1 MPMTYTETG
10 TATHPEQDEVST
22 DLGGKVPFK
31 DYFMVS
37 LASGLGYGFDA
48 YAVNIYGIILP
59 AITASLGASAS
70 LMGLIGSIQLVGYTI
85 GTIGFGIAADR
96 FGRKDTLGASIL
108 LYGATTTLGGL
119 SHNIPF
125 FAAMRFLTGVG
136 GAGELA
142 VGAPYTAEMWPARWR
157 ALGVGGII
165 FSLYSLGYILA
176 GLAALYI
183 VPRFGWEWTF
193 IIAIVPAVA
202 VFAMRMLLQESV
214 RYVIEQTEDKFE
226 VARRLQEAEYEKSA
240 HGRARTVRAIQ
251 REALARSRAERRR
264 GGSRRSLWQIPGVRR
279 RIGLGWLIYTAN
291 AVGYWGLSV
300 FLTTFMVEK
309 FGASTTDAIKYAI
322 MFYAAQFFFAYIGTG
337 LADWVGRRPAGI
349 LGAVVMIVSTLI
361 GASTDSLPT
370 FLVFGTLMIAT
381 LGWLWGVGDTYISE
395 LFPTSIRGSAFG
407 IAVGGGR
414 VPSIFAPFLVGA
426 GIDAFGGATVPFLI
440 SAGLWLLTIAGYALG
455 PETRGRDLEAITRT
469 MTAPQRSG

>member
-1 MPMTYTETG
+1 MRMTDTIG
-10 TATHPEQDEVST
+10 RGATAYAEPD
-22 DLGGKVPFK
+22 DLGTDVGRRVPFK

-70 LMGLIGSIQLVGYTI
+70 LMGLIGSIQLVGYTL
-85 GTIGFGIAADR
+85 GTIGFGIAADK

-119 SHNIPF
+119 SHNVPF

-142 VGAPYTAEMWPARWR
+142 VGAPYTAEMWPSKFR
-157 ALGVGGII
+157 AIGVGGII
-165 FSLYSLGYILA
+165 FSLYSLGYITA

-193 IIAIVPAVA
+193 IIAIVPAVG
-202 VFAMRMLLQESV
+202 VFALRMLLQESV
-214 RYVIEQTEDKFE
+214 RYVIEQTEDKFA
-226 VARRLQEAEYEKSA
+226 VARMLQEAEDAGSTY
-240 HGRARTVRAIQ
+240 GRAKTVRAIHKNVREQAREKRARGERKQ
-251 REALARSRAERRR
+251 R
-264 GGSRRSLWQIPGVRR
+264 LWNIPGVRR
-279 RIGLGWLIYTAN
+279 RIGIGWLLYTAN
-291 AVGYWGLSV
+291 AVGYWGLTV

-309 FGASTTDAIKYAI
+309 FGASATEAIKYAI
-322 MFYAAQFFFAYIGTG
+322 MFYVTQFFFAYIGTG

-349 LGAVVMIVSTLI
+349 LGAVIMIVSTLVA
-361 GASTDSLPT
+361 ASTDSLST
-370 FLVFGTLMIAT
+370 FLVFGAIMIAT

-395 LFPTSIRGSAFG
+395 LFPTSISGSAFG

-414 VPSIFAPFLVGA
+414 VPSIFAPLLVGM
-426 GIDAFGGATVPFLI
+426 GIDALGGATIPFMI
-440 SAGLWLLTIAGYALG
+440 SSGLWLLTIIGYLLG
-455 PETRGRDLEAITRT
+455 PETRGKDLESIS
-469 MTAPQRSG
+469 TAVGTAVRQ

>member
-1 MPMTYTETG
+1 MTGPDDRG
-10 TATHPEQDEVST
+10 TTTAYAERSEADSQISSDV
-22 DLGGKVPFK
+22 GRQVPFK

-85 GTIGFGIAADR
+85 GTVGFGIAADR

-142 VGAPYTAEMWPARWR
+142 VGAPYTAEMWPRKVR
-157 ALGVGGII
+157 AIGVGGVI

-183 VPRFGWEWTF
+183 VPRYGWEWTF
-193 IIAIVPAVA
+193 IIAIVPAIG
-202 VFAMRMLLQESV
+202 VFLLRMLLQESV
-214 RYVIEQTEDKFE
+214 RYVIENTEDRFE
-226 VARRLQEAEYEKSA
+226 AARALEQVQTSDRSQD
-240 HGRARTVRAIQ
+240 RARSVRDIQ
-251 REALARSRAERRR
+251 KRTRRR
-264 GGSRRSLWQIPGVRR
+264 ARAGNGWRFWNIPGVKR
-279 RIGLGWLIYTAN
+279 RIGIGWLIYTAN
-291 AVGYWGLSV
+291 AVGYWGLTV
-300 FLTTFMVEK
+300 FLTTFITDK
-309 FGASTTDAIKYAI
+309 FGASATDAIKYAI
-322 MFYAAQFFFAYIGTG
+322 MFYVAQFFFAYIGTG
-337 LADWVGRRPAGI
+337 LADWIGRRPAGVI
-349 LGAVVMIVSTLI
+349 GAAVMIISTLLA
-361 GASTDSLPT
+361 ASTESLST

-407 IAVGGGR
+407 VSVGGGR
-414 VPSIFAPFLVGA
+414 VVSILAPFLVGA
-426 GIDAFGGATVPFLI
+426 GIDVFGGATVPFLI
-440 SAGLWLLTIAGYALG
+440 SAGLWVLTIVGYALG
-455 PETRGRDLEAITRT
+455 PETRGRELEEITAT
-469 MTAPQRSG
+469 MAR

>member
-1 MPMTYTETG
+1 MTG
-10 TATHPEQDEVST
+10 TAERGALTYADGSEVSA
-22 DLGGKVPFK
+22 DVGRKVPFK

-48 YAVNIYGIILP
+48 YAVNIFGIILP

-85 GTIGFGIAADR
+85 GTVGFGIAADR

-119 SHNIPF
+119 SHNVAF

-142 VGAPYTAEMWPARWR
+142 VGAPYTAEMWPRKVR
-157 ALGVGGII
+157 AIGVGGVI

-193 IIAIVPAVA
+193 IIAIVPAIA
-202 VFAMRMLLQESV
+202 VFLLRMLLQESV
-214 RYVIEQTEDKFE
+214 RYVIANTEDKFE
-226 VARRLQEAEYEKSA
+226 AARALEQAQAGGGSHARTQSVRTVEQRFGRG
-240 HGRARTVRAIQ
+240 GRAGGGGRQ
-251 REALARSRAERRR
+251 RF
-264 GGSRRSLWQIPGVRR
+264 WTIPGVKR
-279 RIGLGWLIYTAN
+279 RIGIGWLIYTAN
-291 AVGYWGLSV
+291 AVGYWGLTV
-300 FLTTFMVEK
+300 FLTTFMVDK
-309 FGASTTDAIKYAI
+309 FGASPTEAIQYAI
-322 MFYAAQFFFAYIGTG
+322 MFYVAQFFFCYIGTG
-337 LADWVGRRPAGI
+337 LADWIGRRPSGTV
-349 LGAVVMIVSTLI
+349 GAVVMIVSTVLAANA
-361 GASTDSLPT
+361 GSLST
-370 FLVFGTLMIAT
+370 FLVFGAVMIAT
-381 LGWLWGVGDTYISE
+381 LGWLWGVGDTYLSE

-407 IAVGGGR
+407 VSVGGGR
-414 VPSIFAPFLVGA
+414 LLSIFAPFLVGA

-440 SAGLWLLTIAGYALG
+440 SAGLWVLTIIGYLLG
-455 PETRGRDLEAITRT
+455 PETRGRELEEITAT
-469 MTAPQRSG
+469 MTR

>member
-1 MPMTYTETG
+1 MTDTVGRGG
-10 TATHPEQDEVST
+10 TTYAEPQEVST
-22 DLGGKVPFK
+22 DVGRKVPFK

-85 GTIGFGIAADR
+85 GTIGFGIAADK

-142 VGAPYTAEMWPARWR
+142 VGAPYTAEMWPSKFR
-157 ALGVGGII
+157 AIGVGGII
-165 FSLYSLGYILA
+165 FSLYSLGYITA

-183 VPRFGWEWTF
+183 VPRYGWEWTF
-193 IIAIVPAVA
+193 IIAIVPAVG
-202 VFAMRMLLQESV
+202 VFALRMLLQESV
-214 RYVIEQTEDKFE
+214 RYVIEQTEDKFA
-226 VARRLQEAEYEKSA
+226 VARLLQEAEDAGSTYT
-240 HGRARTVRAIQ
+240 RAKAVRAIHKDA
-251 REALARSRAERRR
+251 REKARAERRSGEPKQR
-264 GGSRRSLWQIPGVRR
+264 LWHIPGVRR
-279 RIGLGWLIYTAN
+279 RIGIGWLLYTAN
-291 AVGYWGLSV
+291 AVGYWGLTV

-309 FGASTTDAIKYAI
+309 FGASATEAIEYAI
-322 MFYAAQFFFAYIGTG
+322 MFYIAQFFFAYVGTG

-349 LGAVVMIVSTLI
+349 LGAVIMIVSTLLA
-361 GASTDSLPT
+361 ASTDSLTT
-370 FLVFGTLMIAT
+370 FLVFGGVMIAT

-414 VPSIFAPFLVGA
+414 VPSIFAPLLVGM
-426 GIDAFGGATVPFLI
+426 GIDALGGATIPFMI
-440 SAGLWLLTIAGYALG
+440 SAGLWLLTITGYLLG
-455 PETRGRDLEAITRT
+455 PETRAKDLETITEKMGVASR
-469 MTAPQRSG
+469 

>member
-1 MPMTYTETG
+1 MTDTVG
-10 TATHPEQDEVST
+10 RSATAYAEPRELST
-22 DLGGKVPFK
+22 DVGRKIPFK

-119 SHNIPF
+119 SHSIPF

-142 VGAPYTAEMWPARWR
+142 VGAPYTAEMWPSKVR
-157 ALGVGGII
+157 AIGVGGII
-165 FSLYSLGYILA
+165 FSLYSLGYITA
-176 GLAALYI
+176 GLAALFI

-193 IIAIVPAVA
+193 IIAIVPAIG
-202 VFAMRMLLQESV
+202 VFALRMLLQESV
-214 RYVIEQTEDKFE
+214 RYVIEQTEDKFK
-226 VARRLQEAEYEKSA
+226 VARLLQEAEDAGGSTYD
-240 HGRARTVRAIQ
+240 RAKNVRAIQ
-251 REALARSRAERRR
+251 KSVRAEARAERPR
-264 GGSRRSLWQIPGVRR
+264 GGRKNRLWNIPGVKR
-279 RIGLGWLIYTAN
+279 RIGIGWMLYTAN
-291 AVGYWGLSV
+291 AVGYWGLTV
-300 FLTTFMVEK
+300 FLTTFMVDK
-309 FGASTTDAIKYAI
+309 FGASATEAIRYAI
-322 MFYAAQFFFAYIGTG
+322 MFYVAQFFFAYIGTG
-337 LADWVGRRPAGI
+337 LADWIGRRPAGI
-349 LGAVVMIVSTLI
+349 LGAVIMIVSTLLA
-361 GASTDSLPT
+361 ASTDSLTT
-370 FLVFGTLMIAT
+370 FLVFGAVMIAT

-414 VPSIFAPFLVGA
+414 VPSIFAPLLVGI
-426 GIDAFGGATVPFLI
+426 GIDALGGATIPFMI
-440 SAGLWLLTIAGYALG
+440 SSGLWLLTIVGYLLG
-455 PETRGRDLEAITRT
+455 PETRGKDLESISKA
-469 MTAPQRSG
+469 MNAPAR